1 MAAKQSNSKKKKKDD
16 AASLGAIRGS
26 YKKASKE
33 LEKVLRG
40 KEALYR
46 IPWFAMV
53 GEPDCGKEFLLPDSG
68 LSARPGCPNTYG
80 VEGQHAN
87 KWWFFQNA
95 VVIDYAGVYFTGN
108 DEKLED
114 GDDEPGF
121 FGRLFRRGKKDF
133 AEGAWKANLKLGLR
147 EVRRRRPIDGMI
159 VAVDARSLM
168 ERGPD
173 AITRIQRR
181 AETVAERIHEAQHTL
196 GVHFPT
202 YVVLTHCEAIPGFE
216 VFAQAMP
223 EVMRE
228 QMFGWSSPYDTDTSY
243 QPSWVDEAINSVH
256 EAISVTQLDLLPHVG
271 KQTDRDAL
279 YLLPKHVNVLRAA
292 LKAYLDPI
300 FKATSYRQALPLRG
314 IYLTAQVSNDPNAA
328 TPEPDAPEDL
338 MAALMASTTGGGAV
352 PTPSGEPPKPAFV
365 RQLLTEK
372 VFRESGLTRLDDE
385 QKRKLKKKVRWYR
398 IAVTVVALIGLGL
411 ILYQRS
417 ATDDR
422 IEKFSQVKKQ
432 LDAYQSNIRIGK
444 SVSGDDGLETL
455 KALADL
461 DVNGFE
467 IATAPT
473 SYFDDLTDDTN
484 DAIAQLLS
492 VGVAKPL
499 RTALEEKANTL
510 LPPPVTDDFGGDGGG
525 IKVARKRSQGSQAT
539 MRDGLGRLN
548 EFTGKV
554 AELQQNFLRYKD
566 HKVNDLAPLFKY
578 LTGKEISGSFAK
590 NARLY
595 NKAVSNPNRQVWT
608 PLDYEVYR
616 KRAKDDFKK
625 QAQQFQEELFTQ
637 NLLAASL
644 KNLSDLLDTVE
655 LRQAGESYNDRL
667 LAIDQAIKTVES
679 HIAGGKAKWL
689 LPEEFNPGG
698 AYKKLLERLDVK
710 DTFSMDQDLGEGKA
724 IPLGE
729 SFQKTNQHL
738 FGELRNRV
746 WGAESRAGNFRLLGQ
761 QDGKVVLSDDLDRIK
776 RHVNRYIAQPYVTSG
791 DSTTYQ
797 LEVAHKAGLRD
808 GWNESLLRE
817 ILDWRTKYDAYANTP
832 RDDLPGTVSTALHQA
847 ASRELR
853 NRIGLVMEYA
863 QPANGADAGDA
874 AATWTPQRKDELKNR
889 IRNLKAEHARI
900 LEVIKTL
907 QDVNRTL
914 SEPENRELFNAL
926 RDDIISLLSQVDSI
940 LKSEKLYQINQQDF
954 SWWEGD
960 LTPNVVAFGARDS
973 NDLVARLEV
982 QRTTI
987 QTLANEYAR
996 PLDEV
1001 ITAVGEPL
1009 TSNSLVNQWKEILGV
1024 LDEYDKK
1031 VPGNSLEKMER
1042 FIETDLGD
1050 LKLETCK
1057 EQLKP
1062 ITSDR
1067 SGKNYF
1073 EARMYRIATQMQGR
1087 CDRILK
1093 KVTVEG
1099 YLELQQ
1105 FFENRMLG
1113 KFPFSGPD
1121 VLAEVETG
1129 EIVEFYKL
1137 YDKYAPAF
1145 EALIKPKGGRTA
1157 LFDNATAEIQR
1168 FLAQV
1173 EKARRL
1179 FKDMLNAE
1187 DENPDLVLDSQFDFR
1202 VNRDKER
1209 GGNQVIEW
1217 FATVADQQVGFRDN
1231 KRSVQWRSNDP
1242 LGICLR
1248 WARDADFIPAANQ
1261 RNEQLRVNGRE
1272 ACFVYSGRWALLRIL
1287 VAHATTPAD
1296 RGRRSFLRPHTLRF
1310 EIETSLA
1317 SSRGGAGA
1325 IAQDARLYNR
1335 IGILLPGEKSASK
1348 LPEFPRRA
1356 PEIPK
1361 RVLQKHQIL
1370 ADKKGGR

>member
-1 MAAKQSNSKKKKKDD
+1 MAKAKKKKKGDD

-26 YKKASKE
+26 YKKAGKE

-46 IPWFAMV
+46 IPWFALV
-53 GEPDCGKEFLLPDSG
+53 GEPDCGKELLLPESG

-87 KWWFFQNA
+87 KWWFFSNA

-108 DEKLED
+108 DEKLDADED
-114 GDDEPGF
+114 GPGF
-121 FGRLFRRGKKDF
+121 FARLFGRGKKDF

-147 EVRRRRPIDGMI
+147 EVRRRRPLDGMI
-159 VAVDARSLM
+159 VAIDARSLL

-173 AITRIQRR
+173 ALTRIQRR

-223 EVMRE
+223 EAMRD

-243 QPSWVDEAINSVH
+243 QPTWVDEAINSVH
-256 EAISVTQLDLLPHVG
+256 EAVSVTQLDLLPHVG
-271 KQTDRDAL
+271 KQTDRDGL
-279 YLLPKHVNVLRAA
+279 YLLPKHINTLRIA

-314 IYLTAQVSNDPNAA
+314 IYLTAQVSDDPNAS
-328 TPEPDAPEDL
+328 TPEPSAPEDL
-338 MAALMASTTGGGAV
+338 MAALMASSGSGGAV
-352 PTPSGEPPKPAFV
+352 PVPTGDAPKPAFI

-372 VFRESGLTRLDDE
+372 IFRESGLTRLDDE

-411 ILYQRS
+411 ILYQRA
-417 ATDDR
+417 ATNTR
-422 IEKFSQVKKQ
+422 IERFTKVKTL
-432 LDAYQSNIRIGK
+432 LDDYRSKIRVDQTI
-444 SVSGDDGLETL
+444 SGDEGLRTL
-455 KALADL
+455 EALAEL

-473 SYFDDLTDDTN
+473 SYFDNLTADTN
-484 DAIAQLLS
+484 HAIANLLS

-499 RTALEEKANTL
+499 RAALEERANLL
-510 LPPPVTDDFGGDGGG
+510 LPPELEKVQDDNTLAVSTHHN
-525 IKVARKRSQGSQAT
+525 KGSTQAS
-539 MRDGLGRLN
+539 MRENVGRLN
-548 EFTGKV
+548 TFAGSVEELSSNIKRYNTHSVSDVAHLFKFITGKDISDS
-554 AELQQNFLRYKD
+554 FSK
-566 HKVNDLAPLFKY
+566 ND
-578 LTGKEISGSFAK
+578 
-590 NARLY
+590 RLY
-595 NKAVSNPNRQVWT
+595 EMALAENDKQIWPKLKFEA
-608 PLDYEVYR
+608 YG
-616 KRAKDDFKK
+616 KRAKIKHEK
-625 QAQQFQEELFTQ
+625 MAAKFQKEVFTQ
-637 NLLAASL
+637 SLLAASL
-644 KNLSDLLDTVE
+644 GNLSDLLDSIE
-655 LRQAGESYNDRL
+655 LRQAGESYAERL
-667 LAIDQAIKTVES
+667 LAISKGISTVEQ
-679 HIAGGKAKWL
+679 HIGGGKAKWL
-689 LPEEFNPGG
+689 LSEAFKPGSI
-698 AYKKLLERLDVK
+698 YQKLIERLDKNDAFPKADDSDEGNAVGLG
-710 DTFSMDQDLGEGKA
+710 TRFQNVNQQLFS
-724 IPLGE
+724 
-729 SFQKTNQHL
+729 
-738 FGELRNRV
+738 ELRNKV
-746 WGAESRAGNFRLLGQ
+746 WGAESRSGNFRLLGQ
-761 QDGKVVLSDDLDRIK
+761 QDGKVVLSDDLDRVK
-776 RHVNRYIAQPYVTSG
+776 RHVARYMAQPYVSTE
-791 DSTTYQ
+791 DQTTYQ
-797 LEVAHKAGLRD
+797 LDVARKAGLRD
-808 GWNESLLRE
+808 GWNEALLRE
-817 ILDWRTKYDAYANTP
+817 ILDWRTKHDAFANTP
-832 RDDLPGTVSTALHQA
+832 RDDLPGTVSTALNQA

-863 QPANGADAGDA
+863 RPANNLEAGDA
-874 AATWTPQRKDELKNR
+874 TASWTPQRKEALKLR
-889 IRNLKAEHARI
+889 IRNLKQEHVRI
-900 LEVIKTL
+900 LEVIGAL

-926 RDDIISLLSQVDSI
+926 RDDVIGLLSQVDSI
-940 LKSEKLYQINQQDF
+940 LKSEKLYQINQQEF

-960 LTPNVVAFGARDS
+960 LTPNVVAFGARDN

-987 QTLANEYAR
+987 QTLVTDFAR

-1001 ITAVGEPL
+1001 ITAIGEPL

-1031 VPGNSLEKMER
+1031 VPGNSLEKIER
-1042 FIETDLGD
+1042 FVETDLGD
-1050 LKLETCK
+1050 LKLETCR

-1073 EARMYRIATQMQGR
+1073 ESRMYRIATQMQAR

-1121 VLAEVETG
+1121 VMAEVETG

-1145 EALIKPKGGRTA
+1145 EALIKPKNGRTA
-1157 LFDNATAEIQR
+1157 LFDNATADVQR

-1173 EKARRL
+1173 DKARRL

-1187 DENPDLVLDSQFDFR
+1187 DENPDLVLDSQLDFR
-1202 VNRDKER
+1202 VNRDNEL
-1209 GGNQVIEW
+1209 GGNQVIDW
-1217 FATVADQQVGFRDN
+1217 FATVADQQVSFRDN
-1231 KRSVQWRSNDP
+1231 KRSTQWRSNDP
-1242 LGICLR
+1242 LGMCFR

-1272 ACFVYSGRWALLRIL
+1272 ACFVYSGRWALLRML

-1325 IAQDARLYNR
+1325 IAQDARVYTR

-1361 RVLQKHQIL
+1361 RVLQKHQIMS
-1370 ADKKGGR
+1370 DKKGK

>member
-1 MAAKQSNSKKKKKDD
+1 M
-16 AASLGAIRGS
+16 
-26 YKKASKE
+26 
-33 LEKVLRG
+33 
-40 KEALYR
+40 
-46 IPWFAMV
+46 
-53 GEPDCGKEFLLPDSG
+53 
-68 LSARPGCPNTYG
+68 
-80 VEGQHAN
+80 
-87 KWWFFQNA
+87 
-95 VVIDYAGVYFTGN
+95 IDYAGVYFTGN
-108 DEKLED
+108 DEKLEED
-114 GDDEPGF
+114 DDEPGF

-223 EVMRE
+223 EVMRD

-279 YLLPKHVNVLRAA
+279 YLLPKQVNVLRAA

-314 IYLTAQVSNDPNAA
+314 IYMTAQVSDDPNASV
-328 TPEPDAPEDL
+328 PEPDAPEDL
-338 MAALMASTTGGGAV
+338 MAALMASSSGGVVA
-352 PTPSGEPPKPAFV
+352 TPSGDPPKPAFI

-417 ATDDR
+417 ATDSR
-422 IEKFSQVKKQ
+422 IEKFAKVKSQ
-432 LDAYQSNIRIGK
+432 LDRYRDKVELGQTVEGK
-444 SVSGDDGLETL
+444 DGIDTL
-455 KALADL
+455 KALAEL

-473 SYFDDLTDDTN
+473 SYFNDLTDDTN

-499 RTALEEKANTL
+499 RTALVEKANTL
-510 LPPPVTDDFGGDGGG
+510 LPPPSEEFGGGDNGNV
-525 IKVARKRSQGSQAT
+525 KLNRQRTRGSQAT
-539 MRDGLGRLN
+539 MREGLGRLD
-548 EFTGKV
+548 EFSKKID
-554 AELQQNFLRYKD
+554 ELRANFKRYEK
-566 HKVNDLAPLFKY
+566 HSVRDLAPLFKY

-590 NARLY
+590 NAGLY
-595 NKAVSNPNRQVWT
+595 DKAVSNPNRQVWE
-608 PLDYEVYR
+608 PLEFKDYKE
-616 KRAKDDFKK
+616 RAKRDFKK
-625 QAQQFQEELFTQ
+625 KAAQFQEELFTQ

-679 HIAGGKAKWL
+679 HIASGKAKWL
-689 LPEEFNPGG
+689 LPETFKPGG
-698 AYKKLLERLDVK
+698 AYKKLLERLDVG
-710 DTFSMDQDLGEGKA
+710 DTFPMDEDLGEGKA

-738 FGELRNRV
+738 FSELRNRV
-746 WGAESRAGNFRLLGQ
+746 WGAESRSGNFRLLGQ

-776 RHVNRYIAQPYVTSG
+776 RHVNRYIAQPYVSSG
-791 DSTTYQ
+791 DQTSLQ
-797 LEVAHKAGLRD
+797 LEIARQAGLRD
-808 GWNESLLRE
+808 GWNETLLRQL
-817 ILDWRTKYDAYANTP
+817 LDNRTKFDAFKNAP
-832 RDDLPGTVSTALHQA
+832 REELPGTVSTALGLA
-847 ASRELR
+847 AAREFQK
-853 NRIGLVMEYA
+853 RIGLVMEYA
-863 QPANGADAGDA
+863 QPANNVEAGDA
-874 AATWTPQRKDELKNR
+874 AATWTPQRKEELKNR
-889 IRNLKAEHARI
+889 IRNLKAEHGRI
-900 LEVIKTL
+900 LEVISTL

-987 QTLANEYAR
+987 QTLANEFAR

-1073 EARMYRIATQMQGR
+1073 EARMYRIATQMQSR

-1129 EIVEFYKL
+1129 EVVEFYKL

-1173 EKARRL
+1173 DKARRL

-1187 DENPDLVLDSQFDFR
+1187 DENPDLVLDSQLDFR
-1202 VNRDKER
+1202 VNRDNEL
-1209 GGNQVIEW
+1209 GGNQIIDW
-1217 FATVADQQVGFRDN
+1217 FATVADSQVSFRDN

-1242 LGICLR
+1242 LGMCFR

-1272 ACFVYSGRWALLRIL
+1272 ACFVYSGRWALLRML

-1325 IAQDARLYNR
+1325 IAQDARVYTR

-1370 ADKKGGR
+1370 TDKKGGR

>member
-1 MAAKQSNSKKKKKDD
+1 MAKPKSKKGEES
-16 AASLGAIRGS
+16 ASLGAIRSS
-26 YKKASKE
+26 YKKAAKE

-53 GEPDCGKEFLLPDSG
+53 GEPDCGKEFLLPESG

-87 KWWFFQNA
+87 KWWFFSNA
-95 VVIDYAGVYFTGN
+95 VVIDYAGVYFTGT

-114 GDDEPGF
+114 DADQPGF
-121 FGRLFRRGKKDF
+121 FGRLFGRGKKDF

-147 EVRRRRPIDGMI
+147 EVRRRRPLDGMI
-159 VAVDARSLM
+159 IAVDARSLL

-181 AETVAERIHEAQHTL
+181 AETVAERIHEAQHSL

-223 EVMRE
+223 EVMRD

-243 QPSWVDEAINSVH
+243 QPSWVDEAVNSVH
-256 EAISVTQLDLLPHVG
+256 EAVSVTQLDLLPHVG
-271 KQTDRDAL
+271 KQTDRDGL
-279 YLLPKHVNVLRAA
+279 YLLPKHLNGLRIA

-300 FKATSYRQALPLRG
+300 FKATSYRQPLPLRG
-314 IYLTAQVSNDPNAA
+314 IYMTAQVSDDPNAA
-328 TPEPDAPEDL
+328 APEPEAPEDL
-338 MAALMASTTGGGAV
+338 MAALMAANAGA
-352 PTPSGEPPKPAFV
+352 PAPAGSGTPPKPAFI

-398 IAVTVVALIGLGL
+398 IAVAVVCLIGLTL
-411 ILYQRS
+411 ILVQRS
-417 ATDDR
+417 MTASR
-422 IEKFSQVKKQ
+422 IERFAEVKKL
-432 LDAYQSNIRIGK
+432 LDVYKRK
-444 SVSGDDGLETL
+444 TSVGQTIDGDEGLKTL
-455 KALADL
+455 DALADL
-461 DVNGFE
+461 DINGFE

-473 SYFDDLTDDTN
+473 SYFDDLTESTN
-484 DAIAQLLS
+484 GAIAQLLS
-492 VGVAKPL
+492 VGVADPL
-499 RTALEEKANTL
+499 RIALEDKAEGL
-510 LPPPVTDDFGGDGGG
+510 LPEELEKVEADHRDEPPLM
-525 IKVARKRSQGSQAT
+525 ANQSRSRPAAAT
-539 MRDGLGRLN
+539 MRDSINDLSKFASDVDDLRANFDHYNKHDVQSLAAL
-548 EFTGKV
+548 FLFVTGKDISDQ
-554 AELQQNFLRYKD
+554 LSK
-566 HKVNDLAPLFKY
+566 ND
-578 LTGKEISGSFAK
+578 
-590 NARLY
+590 RLY
-595 NKAVSNPNRQVWT
+595 KSAVSQDEKIWPKLAFDRFSQ
-608 PLDYEVYR
+608 
-616 KRAKDDFKK
+616 RAKVKHK
-625 QAQQFQEELFTQ
+625 QKADEFQEELFEK
-637 NLLAASL
+637 NLLASSL
-644 KNLSDLLDTVE
+644 KNLSHLLDTVD
-655 LRQAGESYNDRL
+655 LRDTGESYADRL
-667 LAIDQAIKTVES
+667 VAINEGIKGVEN
-679 HIAGGKAKWL
+679 HIADGNARWL
-689 LPEEFNPGG
+689 LPEEFKPG
-698 AYKKLLERLDVK
+698 ATYTKLVERLDGQSFPK
-710 DTFSMDQDLGEGKA
+710 ADSLDEGKTMG
-724 IPLGE
+724 LGE
-729 SFQKTNQHL
+729 SFQKDNQRL
-738 FGELRNRV
+738 FALLRNRV
-746 WGAESRAGNFRLLGQ
+746 WGAESRAGKFRLLGQ
-761 QDGKVVLSDDLDRIK
+761 HDGKVVLSDELETVK
-776 RHVNRYIAQPYVTSG
+776 RHVNLYMAQPYVLKDDQTK
-791 DSTTYQ
+791 YQ
-797 LEVAHKAGLRD
+797 LEVARKAGLRD
-808 GWNESLLRE
+808 GWNETLLRE
-817 ILDWRTKYDAYANTP
+817 ILDWRTKHKAYVDTP
-832 RDDLPGTVSTALHQA
+832 HDGLEPAALSTALRRA

-853 NRIGLVMEYA
+853 ERINLAMEYA
-863 QPANGADAGDA
+863 RPKDALTVEDA
-874 AATWTPQRKDELKNR
+874 SATWTPQRKDELKER
-889 IRNLKAEHARI
+889 IRNLKQEHARI
-900 LEVIKTL
+900 LQVIEALK
-907 QDVNRTL
+907 DVNHIL
-914 SEPENRELFNAL
+914 SEPQDQELANAL
-926 RDDIISLLSQVDSI
+926 RDDIIALLTQVDSI
-940 LKSEKLYQINQQDF
+940 LTSEKLYQINQQDF
-954 SWWEGD
+954 SWWQGD
-960 LTPNVVAFGARDS
+960 QPPNVVAFGARDN

-982 QRTTI
+982 QRVTI
-987 QTLANEYAR
+987 QTLANDFAR

-1001 ITAVGEPL
+1001 ITAAGDAISL
-1009 TSNSLVNQWKEILGV
+1009 TNAGLVSKWKEILGV

-1031 VPGNSLEKMER
+1031 VPGNSLEKIER

-1050 LKLETCK
+1050 LKLENCT
-1057 EQLKP
+1057 EQLKT

-1073 EARMYRIATQMQGR
+1073 EARMYRIATQMEER

-1105 FFENRMLG
+1105 FFESRLLG

-1145 EALIKPKGGRTA
+1145 AALIQPRSGHSA
-1157 LFDNATAEIQR
+1157 LFDNATAEVQR

-1173 EKARRL
+1173 DKARRL
-1179 FKDMLNAE
+1179 FKDMLVAE
-1187 DENPDLVLDSQFDFR
+1187 DENPDLVLDTQLDFR
-1202 VNRDKER
+1202 VNRDNEL
-1209 GGNQVIEW
+1209 GGNQIIDW
-1217 FATVADQQVGFRDN
+1217 YATMADTQVTFRSN
-1231 KRSVQWRSNDP
+1231 KRSTQWRTNDP
-1242 LGICLR
+1242 LGMCFR
-1248 WARDADFIPAANQ
+1248 WARDADFIPATNQ

-1272 ACFVYSGRWALLRIL
+1272 ACFVYAGRWALLRML

-1325 IAQDARLYNR
+1325 IAQDARLYTR
-1335 IGILLPGEKSASK
+1335 IGILLPGEKAASK

>member
-1 MAAKQSNSKKKKKDD
+1 MAKAKKKKKGDD

-26 YKKASKE
+26 YKKAGKE

-53 GEPDCGKEFLLPDSG
+53 GEPDCGKELLLPESG

-87 KWWFFQNA
+87 KWWFFSNA

-108 DEKLED
+108 DEKLDDDED
-114 GDDEPGF
+114 GPGF
-121 FGRLFRRGKKDF
+121 FARLFGRGKKNF

-159 VAVDARSLM
+159 VAVDARSLL

-173 AITRIQRR
+173 ALTRIQRR

-223 EVMRE
+223 EVMRD

-243 QPSWVDEAINSVH
+243 QPTWVDEAINSVH
-256 EAISVTQLDLLPHVG
+256 EAVSVTQLDLLPHVG
-271 KQTDRDAL
+271 KQTDRDGL
-279 YLLPKHVNVLRAA
+279 YLLPKHINALRVA

-314 IYLTAQVSNDPNAA
+314 IYLTAQVSDDPNAS

-338 MAALMASTTGGGAV
+338 MAALMASSSGGAV
-352 PTPSGEPPKPAFV
+352 PVPTGDPPKPAFI

-372 VFRESGLTRLDDE
+372 IFRESGLTRLDDE

-411 ILYQRS
+411 ILYQRA
-417 ATDDR
+417 ATNTRIDR
-422 IEKFSQVKKQ
+422 FTAVKKLLDDYRSKIRVGQ
-432 LDAYQSNIRIGK
+432 TVDGDEGLKTLDA
-444 SVSGDDGLETL
+444 
-455 KALADL
+455 LAEL

-473 SYFDDLTDDTN
+473 SYFDDLTEDTN
-484 DAIAQLLS
+484 NAIADLLS

-499 RTALEEKANTL
+499 RTALEERADTL
-510 LPPPVTDDFGGDGGG
+510 LPPTLEQALDDDDGL
-525 IKVARKRSQGSQAT
+525 KVATRRRTTATQASMRENLGELHTFAEKVEELRSNFKRYNT
-539 MRDGLGRLN
+539 HD
-548 EFTGKV
+548 V
-554 AELQQNFLRYKD
+554 A
-566 HKVNDLAPLFKY
+566 DLAHLFKY
-578 LTGKEISGSFAK
+578 ITGKDISDSFSE
-590 NARLY
+590 NDRLY
-595 NKAVSNPNRQVWT
+595 KMALEKKDKEIWPT
-608 PLDYEVYR
+608 LKFDPFR
-616 KRAKDDFKK
+616 KRAKIKHEKMAAD
-625 QAQQFQEELFTQ
+625 FQEDLFTQ

-644 KNLSDLLDTVE
+644 NNLSDLLDSIE
-655 LRQAGESYNDRL
+655 LREAGESEADRL
-667 LAIDQAIKTVES
+667 LAINQAIETVEQ
-679 HIAGGKAKWL
+679 HIGGGKAKWL
-689 LPEEFNPGG
+689 LPEVFKPG
-698 AYKKLLERLDVK
+698 ATYTKLIERLDGEAFPK
-710 DTFSMDQDLGEGKA
+710 ADDPDEGKA
-724 IPLGE
+724 VGLGGK
-729 SFQKTNQHL
+729 FQKVNQQL
-738 FGELRNRV
+738 FAELRNKV
-746 WGAESRAGNFRLLGQ
+746 WGAESRSGNFRLLGQ

-776 RHVNRYIAQPYVTSG
+776 RHVSRYMAQPYV
-791 DSTTYQ
+791 STEDQTKYQ
-797 LEVAHKAGLRD
+797 LEVARKAGLRD
-808 GWNESLLRE
+808 SWNEPLLRE
-817 ILDWRTKYDAYANTP
+817 ILDWKTKYDAYANTP
-832 RDDLPGTVSTALHQA
+832 RDELPGAVSTALHQA

-863 QPANGADAGDA
+863 RPANNLEAGDA
-874 AATWTPQRKDELKNR
+874 SASWTPQRKEALKLR
-889 IRNLKAEHARI
+889 IRNLKQEHSRI
-900 LEVIKTL
+900 LEVINAL

-926 RDDIISLLSQVDSI
+926 RDDVIGLLSQVDSI
-940 LKSEKLYQINQQDF
+940 LKSEKLYQINQQEF

-960 LTPNVVAFGARDS
+960 LTPNVVAFGARDN

-987 QTLANEYAR
+987 QTLATDFAR

-1001 ITAVGEPL
+1001 INAIGEPL

-1031 VPGNSLEKMER
+1031 VPGNSLEKIER
-1042 FIETDLGD
+1042 FVETDLGD
-1050 LKLETCK
+1050 LKLETCR

-1073 EARMYRIATQMQGR
+1073 EARMYRIATQMQAR

-1105 FFENRMLG
+1105 FFESRMLG

-1145 EALIKPKGGRTA
+1145 EALIKPKSGRTA
-1157 LFDNATAEIQR
+1157 LFDNATAEVQR

-1173 EKARRL
+1173 DKARRL

-1187 DENPDLVLDSQFDFR
+1187 DENPDLVLDTQLDFR
-1202 VNRDKER
+1202 VNRDNEL
-1209 GGNQVIEW
+1209 GGNQVIDW
-1217 FATVADQQVGFRDN
+1217 FATVADQQVSFRDN
-1231 KRSVQWRSNDP
+1231 KRSTQWRTNDP
-1242 LGICLR
+1242 LGMCFR

-1272 ACFVYSGRWALLRIL
+1272 ACFVYSGRWALLRML

-1325 IAQDARLYNR
+1325 IAQDARVYTR

-1370 ADKKGGR
+1370 SDKKGK